1 MASLHERRNLM
12 GNGSCKAVHIF
23 RMIETMRNII
33 LALQGVT
40 IAMLDFNHPAEDAL
54 VIC

>member
-1 MASLHERRNLM
+1 
-12 GNGSCKAVHIF
+12 
-23 RMIETMRNII
+23 
-33 LALQGVT
+33 LALQGVM